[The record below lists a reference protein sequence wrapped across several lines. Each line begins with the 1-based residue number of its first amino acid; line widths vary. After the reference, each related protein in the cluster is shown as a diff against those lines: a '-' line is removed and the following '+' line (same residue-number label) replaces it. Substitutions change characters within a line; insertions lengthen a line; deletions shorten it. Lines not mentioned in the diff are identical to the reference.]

1 MSHTTKGVEQSERG
15 YAMVAAVAGIALMAT
30 IAASLVNLANSRI
43 DTLQAEAT
51 RAQLV
56 SAADAGIVLALAGMT
71 DDGTIYR
78 WTLNGETH
86 TARIDG
92 VSLNIHLEDEHG
104 KFNLGLADDENLA
117 GLLTVLGYGG
127 AQLDQL
133 RASYLRWTGE
143 TDDTPEANAEYAYYE
158 AHGLIPRNMP
168 PLTIDELGEIPGF
181 TPKLV
186 RRLHEVVTVDIG
198 KVPFDIQHAGPLAL
212 QAMSAS
218 GIDTPQ
224 LIERRRELAGQNT
237 ALSFSSKA
245 MKMRTISAVVVASTP
260 DGSTVTRRAVA
271 LISGSPHAPWTI
283 HYIE

>member
-104 KFNLGLADDENLA
+104 KFNLGLADDETLA
-117 GLLTVLGYGG
+117 GLLTVLG
-127 AQLDQL
+127 
-133 RASYLRWTGE
+133 
-143 TDDTPEANAEYAYYE
+143 
-158 AHGLIPRNMP
+158 
-168 PLTIDELGEIPGF
+168 
-181 TPKLV
+181 
-186 RRLHEVVTVDIG
+186 
-198 KVPFDIQHAGPLAL
+198 
-212 QAMSAS
+212 S
-218 GIDTPQ
+218 G
-224 LIERRRELAGQNT
+224 
-237 ALSFSSKA
+237 
-245 MKMRTISAVVVASTP
+245 
-260 DGSTVTRRAVA
+260 
-271 LISGSPHAPWTI
+271 
-283 HYIE
+283 